1 MWVSLQVTITC
12 TTASN
17 SDFLIVRRNGQAVG
31 RAYGTNAI
39 PTSLTLAITP
49 APYYGLG
56 GVCDCATGPTA
67 PTGACVD
74 GG

>member
-1 MWVSLQVTITC
+1 MTITC

-17 SDFLIVRRNGQAVG
+17 SDFLIVRCNGQAGG

-39 PTSLTLAITP
+39 ATTIAASADDRPINPQGYS
-49 APYYGLG
+49 GLG

-67 PTGACVD
+67 PTGACAD

>member
-1 MWVSLQVTITC
+1 MTITC

-31 RAYGTNAI
+31 RAYGTNAF
-39 PTSLTLAITP
+39 PTSLTTAFTTVPAGTP
-49 APYYGLG
+49 YHGLG
-56 GVCDCATGPTA
+56 GVCDCATGATT
-67 PTGACVD
+67 PTGACAD